1 MYVYCSRYLHVV
13 PNLVFLDRF
22 LRALGW
28 LLVQPLLLV
37 AIIILTYTSTHFP
50 EDPIIAKAMHAFKE
64 ALTFSFVDYAIYG
77 NWMLSVGATFL
88 FPTWF
93 LLWVVVLKRTPPSVK
108 TINKIIKQ
116 E

>member
-1 MYVYCSRYLHVV
+1 MLSSICINSLS
-13 PNLVFLDRF
+13 LDRF
-22 LRALGW
+22 FRAFGW

-37 AIIILTYTSTHFP
+37 AIIIVIFTSLHFP
-50 EDPIIAKAMHAFKE
+50 EDPILAKAMHAFQE

-88 FPTWF
+88 FPTWL
-93 LLWVVVLKRTPPSVK
+93 LLWVVVLRGNPPTVK
-108 TINKIIKQ
+108 TITKEIKQ